1 MTGPLVNVGF
11 GNMVAVD
18 KVVAV
23 ISPLSAPAKR
33 LRDEARAKGLLID
46 VTQGRRTRSILITIS
61 NQVILTAVQVETLAG
76 RFNVAATGDVLKK
89 EERKEEREE
98 RIVT

>member
-1 MTGPLVNVGF
+1 MIGRLVNVGF
-11 GNMVAVD
+11 GNMVAID

-33 LRDEARAKGLLID
+33 LKDEARAKGLLID
-46 VTQGRRTRSILITIS
+46 VTQGRRTRSILITVS

-76 RFNVAATGDVLKK
+76 RLNAVETGEILKK
-89 EERKEEREE
+89 DE
-98 RIVT
+98 RIVTL